1 MNKQKHE
8 LTIKMPDGSRQV
20 PDRKSLDVKNDEKRE
35 EGLQAFRKAS
45 PAKNVFVSIG
55 TIVPGGHGSAATIK
69 SFEIKDRDSGQR
81 GVPAGNVPG
90 ELRSRADLALPGGS
104 GFILKG
110 GVSRPT
116 KMACRQR
123 DFPPRSPGPEEG
135 PKAPKKPFSVL
146 RTNNGAMR

>member
-90 ELRSRADLALPGGS
+90 ELRFRADLALPGRFRLYPEGRRITS
-104 GFILKG
+104 DKNGLSSTRLSPQE
-110 GVSRPT
+110 SRPGG
-116 KMACRQR
+116 
-123 DFPPRSPGPEEG
+123 RSESSE
-135 PKAPKKPFSVL
+135 KTFFSPSDQ
-146 RTNNGAMR
+146 